1 MSKMESKILLVLL
14 FAWSLDLTMQ
24 SINDCKFLG
33 HNSVCPL
40 MVENV
45 IGIESESNRMNSIE
59 GCQYQCFLDKGGKV
73 DQVLLSSLYLC
84 VKVK

>member
-1 MSKMESKILLVLL
+1 MESKILLVLL

-24 SINDCKFLG
+24 SINDCNFLE

-45 IGIESESNRMNSIE
+45 IDIETGMNIFHCYMINLRIKFE
-59 GCQYQCFLDKGGKV
+59 PWQIILNLFYTLTTIFTK
-73 DQVLLSSLYLC
+73 LYET
-84 VKVK
+84 

>member
-1 MSKMESKILLVLL
+1 MPKMESKILLVLL

-24 SINDCKFLG
+24 SINDCNFLG

-59 GCQYQCFLDKGGKV
+59 GCQYQCFLDKGGKA
-73 DQVLLSSLYLC
+73 DQV
-84 VKVK
+84 